1 MARLNAVLVKVLN
14 DRALV
19 DRFAALGAELCR
31 STSEELGKSIREDL
45 ERWRKVVRK
54 AAIKVE

>member
-1 MARLNAVLVKVLN
+1 VARLNAVLVKVLN
-14 DRALV
+14 DPALV
-19 DRFAALGAELCR
+19 DRFAALGAELCP